1 MPPVCEKSQKI
12 IFGSPTREELH
23 IYRFQAIYLFNSKN
37 HNYMSKKPGPSQVL
51 ARLAVGTGKGIRL
64 DAMPN
69 GKGEFGLEV
78 TNPVPADGIPLSRL
92 YLRFL
97 LTPENERPQSKRV
110 GSWETPQFAGPTDG
124 YDLFNSKG
132 TFLTRIYVNAYAGG
146 TSEKAP
152 RGFRYFRPNLGKDD
166 PAWARSY
173 AEVWKILNLEKE
185 MANKA
190 QEAVN
195 LGKRLDRQAGRSSCL
210 MSLLALLFGVIG
222 LIAVFIV
229 FINSYKGFN

>member
-1 MPPVCEKSQKI
+1 
-12 IFGSPTREELH
+12 
-23 IYRFQAIYLFNSKN
+23 
-37 HNYMSKKPGPSQVL
+37 MSKKPGPSEAL
-51 ARLAVGTGKGIRL
+51 ARLALGTGKGIRL

-69 GKGEFGLEV
+69 GKAEFGLEV

-152 RGFRYFRPNLGKDD
+152 RGFRYFRLNLGKDD
-166 PAWARSY
+166 PVWARSY
-173 AEVWKILNLEKE
+173 AEAWKILNLEKE

-195 LGKRLDRQAGRSSCL
+195 LGKKLDRQ
-210 MSLLALLFGVIG
+210 SLRRGAREGTSGSQNGLLG

-229 FINSYKGFN
+229 FINFYKAFN

>member
-1 MPPVCEKSQKI
+1 MKTVQSENEAMLTAQAINSTQKR
-12 IFGSPTREELH
+12 FGSCEA
-23 IYRFQAIYLFNSKN
+23 Q
-37 HNYMSKKPGPSQVL
+37 
-51 ARLAVGTGKGIRL
+51 ARLMAGTGNGIQL
-64 DAMPN
+64 DVMPN
-69 GKGEFGLEV
+69 GQGEFGLDI
-78 TNPVPADGIPLSRL
+78 TNPVPADGVPLSQL

-152 RGFRYFRPNLGKDD
+152 KGFRYFRPNLGKDD

-173 AEVWKILNLEKE
+173 AEVWKTLNLEKE

-190 QEAVN
+190 QGAVN
-195 LGKRLDRQAGRSSCL
+195 LGKKLDRQAGRSGCPTFKL
-210 MSLLALLFGVIG
+210 VLLAFLLFPLVMLVVT
-222 LIAVFIV
+222 LIAHYGLGTILHAMF
-229 FINSYKGFN
+229 